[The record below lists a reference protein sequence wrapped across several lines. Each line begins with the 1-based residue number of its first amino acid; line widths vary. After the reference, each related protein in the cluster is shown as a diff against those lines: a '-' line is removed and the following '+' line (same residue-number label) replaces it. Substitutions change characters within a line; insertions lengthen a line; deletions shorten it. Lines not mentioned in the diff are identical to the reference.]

1 MENKHKSEKKDKS
14 GNERKDSRERTITDE
29 CGCFAI
35 VDACGCRVVDPCGC
49 YSSCYCC

>member
-1 MENKHKSEKKDKS
+1 MENKHKSEKKDTS
-14 GNERKDSRERTITDE
+14 GNKRKDSRECVITDE

-49 YSSCYCC
+49 YSSCCCC